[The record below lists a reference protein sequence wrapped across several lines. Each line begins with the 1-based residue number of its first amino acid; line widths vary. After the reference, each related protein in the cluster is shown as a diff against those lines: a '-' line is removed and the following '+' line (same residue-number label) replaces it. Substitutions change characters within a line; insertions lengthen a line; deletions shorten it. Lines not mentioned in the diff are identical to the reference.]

1 VARIIWAIAIT
12 ALVVLFAGMA
22 AANWGE
28 APVAF
33 VLPNGD
39 VAPIRLPLLLAL
51 AVLAGW
57 LPMFLWHM
65 IARAGLKR
73 RLVRLEGPVVA
84 QAPVA
89 PSPSSARVDMAQPTI
104 VPPAGA

>member
-1 VARIIWAIAIT
+1 VARILWGIAIG
-12 ALVVLFAGMA
+12 ALLVLFAGMA

-28 APVAF
+28 APIAF

-39 VAPIRLPLLLAL
+39 VAPIRLPLLLGL

-73 RLVRLEGPVVA
+73 RLARLEGPVA
-84 QAPVA
+84 APA
-89 PSPSSARVDMAQPTI
+89 PAAPPAASARVDMAQPTI